1 MESPVTKSKGLL
13 IGWLAV
19 LAASPALSAEA
30 NVLREVRLEGTPSG
44 ARVVVTGS
52 RAPIFTVFRLGGP
65 DRLVIDV
72 TSADAT
78 AIRGARD
85 GQGPIAGLNVS
96 QFTDSTSSVGRVM
109 VTLRDAKSY
118 DVKADGNLL
127 LVSVVGEGASN
138 APLASAPPAAPAPR
152 AAAPAAVA
160 PAAAAARCGSGP
172 DRLRSR
178 RNGRGRRGPRLPRG
192 EEPRLTG
199 SPRLVP
205 RATRFSSPSTA
216 RCAATSCSASP
227 DRAASRSTSPG

>member
-78 AIRGARD
+78 AIRGARE

-138 APLASAPPAAPAPR
+138 APLATAPPATPASK
-152 AAAPAAVA
+152 AAAPVAVT
-160 PAAAAARCGSGP
+160 PAARRA
-172 DRLRSR
+172 RLRAR
-178 RNGRGRRGPRLPRG
+178 PPPLPPERTWWSW
-192 EEPRLTG
+192 PTT
-199 SPRLVP
+199 P
-205 RATRFSSPSTA
+205 A
-216 RCAATSCSASP
+216 R
-227 DRAASRSTSPG
+227 